1 MNRFWKKEKQPQRP
15 ERRRLVLL
23 RVLMT
28 VSICILLI
36 RFSYIQIWHRQPWLK
51 LTEELYKSRI
61 QLTAKRG
68 EIFDRKRNVLASDIS
83 TVALSADPTKV
94 KDLARA
100 AERLAA
106 ILGGREEEYIRLFT
120 HPVSPKYTRIRKNI
134 TEPQNRALQ
143 KARIEGL
150 IFIDDKM
157 RIHPFA
163 DLALQVLGI
172 TDADHC
178 GVGGIEQ
185 VFETV
190 LSGQD
195 GWAYLQKD
203 ALNRRFTSADYPKEK
218 PVDGEKLVLTLD
230 YNLQA
235 ILEEELRAGM
245 SRHQAQGASGV
256 LMDPF
261 TGEVLAMASVS
272 GVADKDPVLA
282 IQNQAV
288 QAAFEPGSTFKIVT
302 VAAALEEQT
311 VEPQTLIHCEN
322 GAYVLAGQTIH
333 DHDKS
338 YGLLTVAQI
347 MEQSSNIGIVKI
359 AKKLGK
365 KTLYEYI
372 RSFGF
377 GNCTGIELP
386 GETPGSCLPHYRWD
400 DFTAAAISFGQGL
413 SVTTLQMACMA
424 SVIANGGELVRP
436 RIVDSILGSA
446 GNTIREFPRTA
457 IRRVISEQTARTMRS
472 ILEGVVSRGIANGA
486 AVPSIPI
493 AGKTGTAEKA
503 VPGFKGYQPGAH
515 VSSFVGFWPS
525 VAPRYVLSVVLNEP
539 RNNYYAAYS
548 AAPIFRRVVERM
560 SNLPEAGWIVPDS
573 EIQDQ
578 KQSIVLSNL
587 RQEPARNSR
596 PGPSVK
602 GSLHYMPDLR
612 GMSKREAMLELA
624 DRNIEVRV
632 SGRGIVV
639 SQSIPPGTRVQERR
653 TCHLSCQ

>member
-1 MNRFWKKEKQPQRP
+1 MKRLWNKEKQP
-15 ERRRLVLL
+15 ERSEKRRLILL
-23 RVLMT
+23 RTVMT
-28 VSICILLI
+28 VSIFILLI
-36 RFSYIQIWHRQPWLK
+36 RFSYIQVWHRRPWLR
-51 LTEELYKSRI
+51 LTDDLYKSRI

-68 EIFDRKRNVLASDIS
+68 EIFDRKLNVLAADIS
-83 TVALSADPTKV
+83 TVALSADPTRI
-94 KDLARA
+94 KDFAQTA
-100 AERLAA
+100 AKLAA
-106 ILGGREEEYIRLFT
+106 ILGGKAEEYIHLFR
-120 HPVSPKYTRIRKNI
+120 HPVSPRYTRIRKSI

-150 IFIDDKM
+150 IFMEDMM

-163 DLALQVLGI
+163 DLGFQVLGI
-172 TDADHC
+172 TDAEHT

-230 YNLQA
+230 YSLQV

-245 SRHQAQGASGV
+245 DRHQAKSASGV

-272 GVADKDPVLA
+272 QGAEKDPMLA
-282 IQNQAV
+282 MQNQAV
-288 QAAFEPGSTFKIVT
+288 QASFEPGSTFKIVT
-302 VAAALEEQT
+302 VAAALEERI

-347 MEQSSNIGIVKI
+347 MEQSSNIGVVKI
-359 AKKLGK
+359 GKKLGK
-365 KTLYEYI
+365 KKFYEYI

-386 GETPGSCLPHYRWD
+386 GETPGFCRPHYRWD

-413 SVTTLQMACMA
+413 SVSTLQMACMA

-436 RIVDSILGSA
+436 RIVDSILGSS
-446 GNTIREFPRTA
+446 GNQIRKFPKA
-457 IRRVISEQTARTMRS
+457 SIRRVISEQTARTMRT
-472 ILEGVVSRGIANGA
+472 ILEGVVERGIAKDA
-486 AVPSIPI
+486 AIVSVPV

-525 VAPRYVLSVVLNEP
+525 VAPRYVLTVVLNEP
-539 RNNYYAAYS
+539 RHNYYAAYS
-548 AAPIFRRVVERM
+548 AVPVFRRVVERM
-560 SNLPEAGWIVPDS
+560 CHLPEAGWILPRPEDRP
-573 EIQDQ
+573 QDR
-578 KQSIVLSNL
+578 SIVLSDL
-587 RQEPARNSR
+587 RQEPVPAAD
-596 PGPSVK
+596 PGLRVK
-602 GSLHYMPDLR
+602 GSPHVMPDLR

-639 SQSIPPGTRVQERR
+639 SQSIPPGTRVKDRR
-653 TCHLSCQ
+653 TCHLICQ